1 MEPVDAACQNRA
13 ADRGLQSDRSI
24 DAGSGTSPGKPSAQ
38 HGVLAM
44 ITRSIALAA
53 ALAFVP
59 ALETEAAVPGQFIAK
74 MYTEALGR
82 APDPG
87 GWQSAVG
94 YYQQHGCDQ
103 TLLRLWGASV
113 FTSAEY
119 TALGYDNAAHVLLM
133 YRAILNREPDAAGYH
148 HWRSTLDNGSMT
160 VSTLANAFF
169 TSAEFGQLVD
179 DICDG
184 GTYSFDTLGNSVA
197 IRIPTS
203 GSGGYENLTAQQL
216 QSIIDAAPSYSTVYL
231 KQKSVVYLDRPIDLD
246 RGITLAT
253 WGLPN
258 PRRHGLMARLV
269 RSGDF
274 ASAMVRINAAD
285 TNGSGAVRNL
295 WIDGARRASSGFIL
309 PAINVEIFGGA
320 SALVH
325 ENFMGNSRGWSNV
338 HSFGALDGRP
348 CASNTVTNNVITAYS
363 SGHFN
368 QTWTDGLSLGCEN
381 TVARYNEII
390 DATDVGIVL
399 FTAHPAVQRSTVEYN
414 TVINAGNSAFGGL
427 AFDPLSGRSGDP
439 DFSGASLSNNTL
451 WSAPDTHFIIGLS
464 VGSRPWFVNGHI
476 GTGGTANGNTTAGIT
491 TRFGAGIVI
500 SGMRNATVQSNVFT
514 AAGIPQS
521 WTLCPT
527 GNVLASV
534 SAGLA
539 SGSIQS
545 YQNVTVN
552 GCMSDYS
559 PPQ

>member
-1 MEPVDAACQNRA
+1 
-13 ADRGLQSDRSI
+13 
-24 DAGSGTSPGKPSAQ
+24 
-38 HGVLAM
+38 M
-44 ITRSIALAA
+44 IFRSIAFAA
-53 ALAFVP
+53 ALASVP
-59 ALETEAAVPGQFIAK
+59 AVEAAAAVPGQFIAK

-133 YRAILNREPDAAGYH
+133 YRAILNREPDAAGYN
-148 HWRSTLDNGSMT
+148 HWRSTLDNGTMT
-160 VSTLANAFF
+160 VSSLANAFF
-169 TSAEFGQLVD
+169 TSAEFGQLVGG
-179 DICDG
+179 ICDG

-203 GSGGYENLTAQQL
+203 GSGGYENITAQQL

-269 RSGDF
+269 RNGDF
-274 ASAMVRINAAD
+274 AQAMVRINAAD
-285 TNGSGAVRNL
+285 TNGAGAVRNL
-295 WIDGARRASSGFIL
+295 WIDGARRQSSGFIL

-348 CASNTVTNNVITAYS
+348 CASNTVTSNVITAYS

-368 QTWTDGLSLGCEN
+368 QTWADGLSLGCEN

-464 VGSRPWFVNGHI
+464 VGSRPWFGNGHI
-476 GTGGTANGNTTAGIT
+476 GTGGTANGNTTVGIA
-491 TRFGAGIVI
+491 TRFGAGIVV
-500 SGMRNATVQSNVFT
+500 SGMRNATVQGNVFART
-514 AAGIPQS
+514 AIPQS
-521 WTLCPT
+521 WTLCPN

-539 SGSIQS
+539 SGNIQS

-552 GCMSDYS
+552 GCMSDNS